1 MVMPAGAESVDCEP
15 AVAEISKEAVIA
27 RELEAELFRIHGQPQ
42 SMAYKMR
49 FRTLKLAL
57 KESKENVRVLRSSD
71 SHSVFCWCNSCTGG
85 ATTPRTHFCLCRSG
99 CIVGVRALYQAF
111 LAPGVAYRRN
121 YCRSSSR

>member
-1 MVMPAGAESVDCEP
+1 MAEVLGLSPDCEP

-57 KESKENVRVLRSSD
+57 KENVRVLRSSD
-71 SHSVFCWCNSCTGG
+71 SHSVLCWCNSCTGG

-99 CIVGVRALYQAF
+99 CIVGV